1 LVADIADALHPA
13 EESAQEVSFE
23 LDEFTLVGADRLEL
37 SGRWFGVRG
46 RRFVRPMLT
55 LRLGETSER
64 SLADL
69 EHKPWA
75 PEDGEEWRAAFPL
88 DVDAA
93 ELEAVE
99 LAVSPDITLSLPL
112 PAGTGGKRRS
122 PRRSRAKPR
131 PEAGDDALRAEAEGL
146 RARLADAE
154 ATLKRDRVENAEL
167 QQSLSVAR
175 DRIEEL
181 AGAEARIEE
190 LTEER
195 AGLKG
200 ELERYH
206 EELEQV
212 HAEHEQLQSELERL
226 SEERARGRE
235 ERSALISER
244 DRMDPVLDRLR
255 AERDRLRVALERL
268 QADREKLQAERD
280 QLRAT
285 SDELRG
291 ERDQLRSA
299 GDELRSGREQLAD
312 AEHEPRVS
320 DHRPRAAAHPPR
332 YEPPRRKRRRKAN
345 WAGRVL
351 AVVVF
356 LAVIAA
362 LLVLVHPS

>member
-1 LVADIADALHPA
+1 MPEALYPA
-13 EESAQEVSFE
+13 EETSQKVSFE

-55 LRLGETSER
+55 LQVGEESQR

-75 PEDGEEWRAAFPL
+75 AEDGEQWNAAFPL
-88 DVDAA
+88 EADAA

-99 LAVSPDITLSLPL
+99 LAVAPDITMSLPL
-112 PAGTGGKRRS
+112 PPGTGGKRRS
-122 PRRSRAKPR
+122 PRRSRPKPAAKD
-131 PEAGDDALRAEAEGL
+131 GDDALRAEAEGL

-154 ATLKRDRVENAEL
+154 ATLERDRVEIAGL

-181 AGAEARIEE
+181 AAVEARLEE
-190 LTEER
+190 LTEAR
-195 AGLKG
+195 DGLKG
-200 ELERYH
+200 ELDRYH

-268 QADREKLQAERD
+268 QAEREKLQAERD
-280 QLRAT
+280 QLRAAGE
-285 SDELRG
+285 ELRG
-291 ERDQLRSA
+291 ERDQLRS
-299 GDELRSGREQLAD
+299 GRETPAD
-312 AEHEPRVS
+312 ADHEPRVS

-332 YEPPRRKRRRKAN
+332 YEPAPRRRRRKAN

-362 LLVLVHPS
+362 VLVLVHPG